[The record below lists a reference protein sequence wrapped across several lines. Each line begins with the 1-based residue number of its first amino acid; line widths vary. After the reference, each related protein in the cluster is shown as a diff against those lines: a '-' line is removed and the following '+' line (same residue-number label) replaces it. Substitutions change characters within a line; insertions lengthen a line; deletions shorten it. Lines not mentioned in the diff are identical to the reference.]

1 MEDSLLESYEPMSH
15 NQTLKQIIMPVE
27 EVSIMEKL
35 KLRHKPTCTIRRVKT
50 KGALLVLA
58 WNLLAAGVFWYTVT
72 FYLNVTL
79 DLLIQKLTASAVLCA
94 ITLPVAG
101 WLADTCIGRYR
112 AIYYSSLILWAA
124 TIIITTNTVIHALV
138 SSYDHISPVIVQIAH
153 SAMGIGIS
161 GFLSTII
168 QFGIDQLYDASTNE
182 VSAFIMWYMW
192 TCSCPSIILNLTS
205 YIQQY
210 SQYFTLVGQLLLC
223 ASLSLI
229 LVSMFCCSNW
239 LIKEPISQNPFKLI
253 YRVTKYA
260 IKNKYPQNRSAFTYC
275 EDEVISRIDYG
286 KSKYGGPF
294 TIEQVEDV
302 KMFFKTLPIVVLGGI
317 LAGEMMA
324 ANILSLFLQFQ
335 FVLPH
340 HNQEMQYRVDFSI
353 SHIIPSSTPVLILL
367 NELFLYPIF
376 HRCCSCVT
384 SLHKFFV
391 GMMINIVTF
400 LALMTFEIL
409 SRKAYFQANGYNA
422 TISCVFY
429 QDQAL
434 ATTFNYNWMVL
445 PDCLF
450 VLSITLICIAGMEF
464 IFAQVPYTM
473 KGIILGVAFCSSAF
487 SIGFNIALIIPLKQ
501 RILIWGTGIIS
512 CGFWYALVHIIFCTI
527 GCIAIAIITKH
538 YTKRKREDIL
548 PNEHIFA
555 ERYYSN
561 Q

>member
-1 MEDSLLESYEPMSH
+1 MEDSALNSYGLLSNS
-15 NQTLKQIIMPVE
+15 QSLQQVGQSVD
-27 EVSIMEKL
+27 EVSTKEKL
-35 KLRHKPTCTIRRVKT
+35 KLLCKPTYKIRRVKT

-58 WNLLAAGVFWYTVT
+58 WNF
-72 FYLNVTL
+72 
-79 DLLIQKLTASAVLCA
+79 LTAMVYWYFTYLCFKGGILIHKTIPGILLYA
-94 ITLPVAG
+94 ITVPLAG
-101 WLADTCIGRYR
+101 WLADACIGRYR
-112 AIYYSSLILWAA
+112 VIQCSFLLLWAA
-124 TIIITTNTVIHALV
+124 ITLDTANRVITKIVNSYQSINTVV
-138 SSYDHISPVIVQIAH
+138 SQVMYG
-153 SAMGIGIS
+153 AMGIGY
-161 GFLSTII
+161 GGLVSTTI

-182 VSAFIMWYMW
+182 ISAFIMWCIGIFW
-192 TCSCPSIILNLTS
+192 CPLFIINLS
-205 YIQQY
+205 PLY
-210 SQYFTLVGQLLLC
+210 STLWNYRYLLLLGHF
-223 ASLSLI
+223 LSSVLLTLI
-229 LVSMFCCSNW
+229 LISLFCCNNW

-376 HRCCSCVT
+376 HKCCSCVT

-561 Q
+561 